1 MTTSKNDR
9 ISALPEHLREKLRA
23 RLAGRGAPVADVIP
37 PAPRDAPLPLSA
49 GQQRLWFLAE
59 FQPESTEYTSAMALR
74 ITGPVDVARL
84 TEAVRGLV
92 RRHESLRTTFD
103 QVDGRPVQVVHD
115 GVEVDLV
122 AVDDLREVLDQPFD
136 LRRGPLFRAALLTE
150 SADARVLLLTSHHIV
165 VDGWSLGLLADELG
179 ALYRGDTLAPPAL
192 QYADYAVWQRGRP
205 VDTGFWVDRLAGVAP
220 LELPADR
227 PRPAERTTAGALH
240 EFTVPARLADDLAEL
255 ARVNETTL
263 FTTLMAACQLLLARY
278 SGQDD
283 IAVGTVT
290 SGRNRPELAGVVGFL
305 VGTVVIRSTVDASRS
320 FAEFLAEVNR
330 TALDAFAHD
339 DVPFD
344 RVVEAVGATR
354 DPSRNPLFDVMVALQ
369 NAGRALPELPGLR
382 VEEHPLTR
390 DQAILDLSIDFTP
403 TDDGLHVLVEYSTD
417 LFDAD
422 TIQRMGRHL
431 LALLDGVTADPY
443 RPVREV
449 PLLLGDEPDGRGR
462 LLEVPATTFPEL
474 FEAQVGRTPD
484 ATALVCGDE
493 RLTYAELDERANRLA
508 HHLVARG
515 VRPEQVV
522 ALSLPR
528 GAEYVVGILAIMK
541 AGAVYLPVDPGLPEA
556 RRRHM
561 LDDSGA
567 VLVIDEPVDASA
579 CDPTRPEVAFGPG
592 NAAYVIYTSGSTG
605 LPKGVVVEHRQ
616 LANLF
621 HNHVTDFVRGHMRV
635 ALTAVFSFDTSW
647 EGPLLMADGHELH
660 VIPDEVRLEPE
671 ALVAYVREHR
681 IDFMDLTPSYV
692 RQLLP
697 AGLLAGGHVPDVLS
711 LGGEALGAALW
722 RELART
728 DVRVY
733 NFYGPTEATVDA
745 VTTVVSGDRPVIGRP
760 VANLTARVLDEELRP
775 TPVGL
780 PGELFIAGP
789 QVARGYLDRP
799 GLTAQRFLADPHGEP
814 GTRMYRTGDKVRWL
828 TDGTLEYLGRT
839 DDQVK
844 IRGYRIEPG
853 EVEAAI
859 LTHPAAREAAV
870 VARTDQGHTRLVAYV
885 VSDGPVDFRAHL
897 RRSLPDYQVPSAF
910 VALDHLPL
918 TPNGKLD
925 KAALPA
931 PEVVGDRDF
940 VAPRTPVEAELCRI
954 WAEVLGA
961 ERIGVE
967 DNFFAVGGDSILSI
981 QLVSRARQAGLRL
994 TSRDVFRHQT
1004 VAELALVVSTEAEAE
1019 PERVFTGPAPLT
1031 PIQRWFFDGHGPLPH
1046 YTMTLLLELEP
1057 GVDAEALG
1065 AAVRTAVDHHDAL
1078 RLRFREVDGRWAQ
1091 EVAPAGA
1098 DRDEVFG
1105 VEDGADVEAVA
1116 ERVQRSLDVTA
1127 GPLLR
1132 AVFFPGGR
1140 PELLLVVHHLVMDGV
1155 SWRVLLGDLER
1166 AYRGLPLEPVGTP
1179 FTQWAHR
1186 WDEHVR
1192 SGALDD
1198 ARAHW
1203 DALPE
1208 PRPLPVDRE
1217 GANTA
1222 GSAREVSVRLD
1233 RETTEALLTAVP
1245 PVYRTQVNDVLL
1257 SALGRALAEWT
1268 GRDEVSVAL
1277 EGHGREEV
1285 LPGVDL
1291 SRAVGWFTAQFPV
1304 VLRTHAD
1311 DWGRTL
1317 KAVKESLRA
1326 VPHKGLSFGALDH
1339 GGAGGGPLPAI
1350 SFNYHGRFDVADGGF
1365 YRARRGAGSDVDPGT
1380 TREHLLEVTG
1390 LVDGGELELTWHYSA
1405 NLHEEPTV
1413 RRLAERVLDG
1423 LRGIVAHCA
1432 RPDAGGHTPSDFPLA
1447 RLTQE
1452 QVDAIAGPDVEDI
1465 YPLTPLQAGMVFHS
1479 LVEPGAYVDRM
1490 RLVLDGVDDPEA
1502 LARAWQ
1508 RVVDRTPVL
1517 RTSVVWE
1524 GVDEPVQV
1532 VRRRVELAVTGADEL
1547 SDRFDPAE
1555 LDLSVAPL
1563 MRVGITPLADDR
1575 VEVVWTSHHV
1585 LLDGWSTAQVFAE
1598 VLEHY
1603 RAITTGDVPAPTARR
1618 PFRDYLGWL
1627 AEQDPAEAE
1636 AHWRSVLSDVEG
1648 ATPLPF
1654 DRLPT
1659 EEHRVRRTGVVR
1671 LELTTDESAVLRDT
1685 ARRHGLTVNT
1695 VVQGLWAL
1703 LLSRHSGER
1712 DVVFGGTVSGRPAEL
1727 PGVESMIGM
1736 LINTVPVKV
1745 GVDGDAPAVAWLR
1758 ELQAGQSESRR
1769 FDFVSLAQI
1778 GQWTGTRLFD
1788 SAVVFENYPLS
1799 EVTETTGVWVR
1810 EVHVEEG
1817 TNFALTLVA
1826 HLTDRLGARLLYDP
1840 ALFDEA
1846 TARRLVTHLG
1856 VLLRGIAENAER
1868 PVRALPMATDE
1879 ELRAVLV
1886 DWNDTGAGGPVT
1898 TIPALFAAQVR
1909 NAPHT
1914 PAVVSGDT
1922 TLDYAELDARAN
1934 RLAHALV
1941 RRGVRPDDRVGLLAG
1956 RSVDLVVA
1964 QLAVAKAGGA
1974 SVPLDVRA
1982 PRERLRLLLADTAA
1996 SVLLADAHWADVAR
2010 EVHAG
2015 PVVLLGESPDE
2026 PDTDPGVAVHPENL
2040 AYVMHTSG
2048 STGTP
2053 KGVAVRHRDVA
2064 ALATDRAFDRGHERV
2079 LLHSPTAFDAST
2091 YELWVPLLRGGAV
2104 VVAPPEDLDAESLRR
2119 VVAEGGVTAL
2129 WLTAGLFR
2137 AVAQEAPD
2145 CLATVREVWT
2155 GGDVVPAAAV
2165 RRVLDACPGITVVD
2179 GYGPT
2184 ETTTF
2189 ASRRVLTAADPVPE
2203 PVPIGTPLDGMRA
2216 YVLDEDLRPVPP
2228 GVVGELFVSGAGL
2241 ARGYLARPGL
2251 TSQRFLADPFGV
2263 PGERMYR
2270 TGDLTR
2276 WTARGELE
2284 FVGRADDQV
2293 KIRGFRVELAEVEAV
2308 LAGYPAVAEVVVAPR
2323 QDERGVKRLVAYVV
2337 AAGGTSPDVAGL
2349 RELAGRELPDYMVP
2363 AAVVVLDELPLSR
2376 NGKVDRR
2383 ALPDPEPTRVR
2394 EHVAP
2399 RTDAER
2405 VVAEVWGDVLGVTE
2419 VGAEDD
2425 FFALGGD
2432 SILSIR
2438 VTSRLRAAFGVQ
2450 LSPRALFE
2458 HPTVSGLATAISGT
2472 TAVDAIPVIPRDG
2485 VHPQSTAQQRLWFLD
2500 QFEPNSTEY
2509 VTPMAMR
2516 LHGPLDVGALRGALV
2531 GLVARHESLRTTFDD
2546 GAQIVGEPHE
2556 VPLTVEEGSWQD
2568 VLHEEV
2574 STPFD
2579 LRRGPLLRTRLVR
2592 VAPEEHVL
2600 VLTLHHIVTDGWSS
2614 GVLARD
2620 LGALY
2625 AGRELPP
2632 LPVQYLDYA
2641 AWHEAPPTDYWA
2653 GKLTGLPPLELP
2665 TDRPRPAVRGAA
2677 GAMHEFTVPAAVAE
2691 ALRSLAARRGD
2702 TLFTALVAA
2711 TQALL
2716 ARYTGQDDIAVGTA
2730 VSGRGRAELDDVV
2743 GLFVNTV
2750 VLRSTVDLRRS
2761 FDEFLTDVRTTVH
2774 DGFAHQD
2781 VPFERVVDA
2790 VRPDR
2795 DPSRNALF
2803 DAMVLLQNTGDA
2815 LPDLPGLRVEE
2826 VPLPLLTSTC
2836 DVTFE
2841 FGESG
2846 GELRGAV
2853 EYSTD
2858 LFDADTIDR
2867 MSRHLVALLA
2877 GVTADPGRPL
2887 AEVPLLLGDEP
2898 DGRGEP
2904 MAVPGTPF
2912 PVLFAEQAARTPDT
2926 TALVC
2931 GPTRLTFAEVDAR
2944 ANRLAHHLLAHGAGP
2959 ERVVAVSL
2967 PRSADSVVAI
2977 LAVHKASA
2985 VYLPVDRDLPTDR
2998 VEYLLADANPVLVL
3012 DAVPDLAGY
3021 PATAPEAP
3029 VLPEQAA
3036 YVIYTSGSTGLPKG
3050 VVVEHRQLA
3059 NLFHDHREA
3068 FGGFGRLRVALTAVF
3083 SFDTSWEGPLLM
3095 AAGHE
3100 LHVIVDD
3107 VRLEPDA
3114 LVAYVREHR
3123 IGMLDLTPSYAGQ
3136 LLPAGLLDG
3145 EHAPAVVMLGGEA
3158 LPAPLWRDLAGSRTA
3173 AFNYYGPTEVT
3184 VDSVA
3189 TRVAG
3194 DRALIGRPTA
3204 NLTAHVLDDDL
3215 RPLPVGVPGELYL
3228 SGPQVARGYL
3238 DRPGLTAQRF
3248 LADPF
3253 GEPGARMYRTGD
3265 RVRWVAVGGADDQAR
3280 SGALEYLG
3288 RTDDQVKIRGYR
3300 IEPGEVEAVLLAHP
3314 EVAEAAV
3321 VAHEHNGHHRLV
3333 GYTVGGAT
3341 DLSSWLKQ
3349 RLPDYLVPSAFV
3361 ALDALPLTPS
3371 GKVDRRA
3378 LPAPVFADDAG
3389 YVAPEPG
3396 VPARLAEIW
3405 AEVLGVERVGA
3416 RDNFFALGG
3425 DSILSMQVVSRAR
3438 QAGLKLTSKDIFL
3451 RQTVEDLALVAT
3463 EHTGQVHEA
3472 VTGPV
3477 PLTPVQRWFFG
3488 ECAAVDGEP
3497 QAHFTMSVVVDLGEA
3512 EPDAV
3517 RDAVQ
3522 ALIAHHDALRT
3533 RFSLVDGTW
3542 WQQVAEAG
3550 STGTTGA
3557 EVFRIATDDPRAEG
3571 ARARASLDLRH
3582 GPLLRAVLFP
3592 GGRLFLTAHHL
3603 VVDVVSWR
3611 IIVSDLQ
3618 VLLAGGTLGPK
3629 STAFADWARRL
3640 NRHVRAGGFDAALPH
3655 WEAVPVEER
3664 VPTRADTARSVK
3676 VRLSR
3681 AETDAVLRDV
3691 PEAYRTQVNDV
3702 LLTALASAFGG
3713 RALVA
3718 LEGHGREELF
3728 DGVDLSRTVGWFTA
3742 QFPVRLEVPEGDWGA
3757 ALKAVKERLRAVPDK
3772 GLSYEALR
3780 YDDRGL
3786 TGVLPQ
3792 VCFNYLGQWD
3802 GGVAEADH
3810 GREVPDDFTRPHL
3823 LDITAAVSGGEL
3835 VVEWDYSTEAHDETE
3850 VRALADRMLDALRGI
3865 AEFCARSDA
3874 WGRTPSDFPLAR
3886 LTQEQV
3892 DRIVDLDVED
3902 VYALTP
3908 LQTGMLFHD
3917 LVDEST
3923 AYFNQ
3928 MRVRLTGVTD
3938 PRGLGEAWQR
3948 VVDRTPVLRSGVV
3961 WEGLDEPVQVVRRD
3975 VRVPVTY
3982 ADVTDELVAA
3992 DAAAG
3997 IDLAGPTLMRLAI
4010 GRVSDTEVD
4019 LLWTSHHLILDG
4031 WSTPQVFGDVLAEY
4045 AGVEPAPRRPF
4056 RDYLAWLGEQDPTAA
4071 QAHWR
4076 ALLAGFTDPTPLPF
4090 DRPPAQAHRAESSAQ
4105 VSLDLPADRLD
4116 AVARTHGLTVNTL
4129 VQGAWAVL
4137 LARTSGQR
4145 DVVFG
4150 STVSGR
4156 PAELPGIESMIGMFI
4171 NTVPTRVSVDGDAD
4185 VITWL
4190 RGLQEAQMESRRFD
4204 FVSLAQVQGLAGIR
4218 SDSGTTRLFDSLL
4231 AFENYPVGQDGPD
4244 DGPSVEGVDGL
4255 DTTTFPLAVRAY
4267 VDGESLRLE
4276 LGYDPRLFDEGTV
4289 SALTDRLARLLDAI
4303 GADPHRR
4310 VSELP
4315 WLSEADLDRVLASW
4329 RGPESGASAAD
4340 TIPSLFA
4347 AQAAR
4352 TPDAVAVLGEGVEL
4366 TYRELDERSNRVAH
4380 HLVAAGVGPEA
4391 VVALKIPKS
4400 PDLVVAVLGT
4410 LKAGAAYLPVDVSY
4424 PEERIAYMIGDARPA
4439 LVLDGLPD
4447 VSGLPAEA
4455 PDVALRPEHA
4465 AYVIYTSGSTGK
4477 PKGVVVTHA
4486 GLATFSAAEAEHF
4499 AVSPGDRVLQFSSPS
4514 FDASVLE
4521 LCLALP
4527 TGATLV
4533 VPPPGPLLG
4542 DELAAFATDRGVTHA
4557 LIPPAALAT
4566 VPDDGLPTLR
4576 TLVVGGDATSADL
4589 VRRWA
4594 PGRRMVNAY
4603 GPTESTVVTSWS
4615 GPLEP
4620 GGTPPIGRPIPGT
4633 SVRVLDDALR
4643 PVPVGGTGELY
4654 VTGAGLARGYL
4665 DRPGL
4670 TAQRFVA
4677 DPFGTPGSRMYR
4689 TGDLVRVRHD
4699 GQLAFVGR
4707 ADQQVKLRGFRI
4719 ELGEVEAVL
4728 AAHHA
4733 VAHVAVVMRENRLVA
4748 YCVPEG
4754 GVTAAELREHAGR
4767 QLPEYMVPTAYVVL
4781 ERLPLSANG
4790 KLDRAALP
4798 APAREASADGGFV
4811 APRTE
4816 AERRVADV
4824 WAEVLGLSEVGAE
4837 DNFFTLGGDSISSI
4851 RVVSRLRSWFA
4862 VSPRDLFDHP
4872 TVAALAARLSG
4883 SVSDDAVIPRVE
4895 GAAPLSFAQQRLWF
4909 LDQFQPGGTEYV
4921 TPLAVR
4927 LRNGLDVPRLERAL
4941 VALVERHEALRT
4953 VFPAVDGLPV
4963 AVVRPVEVTLP
4974 VVDEMP
4980 APAPFDLAEGPLF
4993 RPVLVRRGPDDHVLS
5008 LTMHHIIT
5016 DGWSGGVLMTDLAAL
5031 YGGRDLPPPAI
5042 RYGDFAAWQREQ
5054 PLDAQLAFWRDE
5066 LTGVPALELPAD
5078 RPRPPVQT
5086 TPGARTEFTVPAEVA
5101 QRLRELARAVD
5112 GTVFMSLVAACEVLF
5127 HRWSGQDDFAIGTVA
5142 SGRDRPETQDL
5153 VGFFVN
5159 TVALRA
5165 RIEPSA
5171 TFREF
5176 LVRTR
5181 KTVLDA
5187 FAHQDVPFERVVDAV
5202 QPDRDT
5208 SRTPLFQ
5215 AVVALQNAPQAA
5227 GFPGLD
5233 AEDVEQTAVTSSFDV
5248 TVEFTEDDDG
5258 GLHGSVEYNTDLFD
5272 AGTVERLVEHLG
5284 VLLAGIAADADR
5296 PLWALPVL
5304 PDAERELLAAWGSS
5318 GPAVDGPGFVEL
5330 VEAQVE
5336 RTPDAVALTG
5346 AADVTYAELNARANR
5361 LAHHLIG
5368 LGAGPERIVA
5378 LRLPRSADLLVAE
5391 LAVLKAGAAFL
5402 PVDPD
5407 YPAERIAFML
5417 DDARPLVVLDGPV
5430 DVSGQP
5436 DGNPRVAVRPEH
5448 PAYVIYTSGSTGRP
5462 KGVVVSH
5469 AGLATF
5475 SAAEIAHFEVTP
5487 GDRVLEFSSPSFD
5500 ASVLELCMAWPA
5512 GAALVV
5518 PPPGPLLGDQLA
5530 EVVNEFGVTHAL
5542 IPPVALATVPDVA
5555 MPTFRTLVV
5564 GGDACSADLVR
5575 RWAPGR
5581 RMVNAYGPTESTVVT
5596 SWSGPLEPGGTPP
5609 IGRPIPGTRVHVLDA
5624 ELRPVP
5630 VGVAGELYVS
5640 GVGLARGYLDRP
5652 GLTASRFL
5660 ANPFGPPGS
5669 RMYRTGDVV
5678 RWNATGVLEFVGRAD
5693 EQVKIRGFRVELGE
5707 IETALLRH
5715 PDVREAVVVAR
5726 ADARGHKRLVAYVV
5740 AARFRVEEVREFLGD
5755 ALPDYLVPSLF
5766 VPVDALPISP
5776 NGKVDRGRLPEP
5788 DFGAL
5793 VGDGYVPPSGPVQE
5807 ALAAVWADVLGVPK
5821 VGAHD
5826 NFFSLG
5832 GDSILSMQVV
5842 ARSRQGGHR
5851 FATRDLFV
5859 HQTVASLA
5867 PHVTVED
5874 ASSADRAPVVGDV
5887 PLTPIQH
5894 WFLNSR
5900 RRSPHHFNQSHL
5912 VELDP
5917 AVDVAALRRA
5927 LGVLMAHHDA
5937 LRLRFTTVD
5946 GKWRQHNDDVRDVDV
5961 LTVVDGVAD
5970 LEEVADEVHAS
5981 FDLATGP
5988 LLRAVLFRAD
5998 GRSESDRP
6006 LLLLVAH
6013 HLVVDGVSWRILLD
6027 DLETAY
6033 RGEDLGAKTTSYQ
6046 EWARRLEAHVL
6057 GGALDDEVAH
6067 WEQSFP
6073 PFPTPTGTPEAVTVE
6088 LSEEDT
6094 DALLRGAPAAYR
6106 TRINDVLLAAL
6117 AWALSRWTG
6126 TSRVAVDLEGHGR
6139 EDVLDVDLSRTVG
6152 WFTTMFPVTL
6162 EVPDGGWRDRVK
6174 AVRRQLRAVPG
6185 NGFGYG
6191 ALRQHGLVPDGGRPA
6206 VSFNYLGQFDG
6217 GSAESTG
6224 LYREVRP
6231 SVGLEHDPAD
6241 AGHHVLDVVGDA
6253 GKTLGFTW
6261 YYHPSVHS
6269 GAEIEGVAADF
6280 AAALRAIAADCRGA
6294 V

>member
-9 ISALPEHLREKLRA
+9 ISALPEHLREKLRQ
-23 RLAGRGAPVADVIP
+23 RLAGRAAPKVDVIP
-37 PAPRDAPLPLSA
+37 PAPRDEPLPLSA
-49 GQQRLWFLAE
+49 GQQRLWFLAQ
-59 FQPESTEYTSAMALR
+59 FQPESTEYTSAIALR
-74 ITGPVDVARL
+74 FTGPLDVARL
-84 TEAVRGLV
+84 AEAVRGLV

-103 QVDGRPVQVVHD
+103 QMDGRPVQVVHD
-115 GVEVDLV
+115 DVPLDLV
-122 AVDDLREVLDQPFD
+122 PTEDLRAVLDQPFD
-136 LRRGPLFRAALLTE
+136 LRRGPLFRAALSTE
-150 SADARVLLLTSHHIV
+150 SADAHVLLLTSHHIV
-165 VDGWSLGLLADELG
+165 VDGWSLGVLTEELG
-179 ALYRGDTLAPPAL
+179 ALYRGETLPEPRL

-205 VDTGFWVDRLAGVAP
+205 VDTGFWVDRLAGVVP
-220 LELPADR
+220 LDLPTDR
-227 PRPAERTTAGALH
+227 PRPAERTSAGATL
-240 EFTVPARLADDLAEL
+240 EFTVPARLAGDLAEL

-263 FTTLMAACQLLLARY
+263 FTTLTAACQLLLARY
-278 SGQDD
+278 TGQDD
-283 IAVGTVT
+283 IAIGTVT
-290 SGRNRPELAGVVGFL
+290 TGRNRPELAGLVGFL
-305 VGTVVIRSTVDASRS
+305 VGTVVLRSTVDTSRS
-320 FAEFLAEVNR
+320 FAEFLAQVNR

-344 RVVEAVGATR
+344 RVVEAVGASR
-354 DPSRNPLFDVMVALQ
+354 DPSRTPLFDVMVVLQ
-369 NAGRALPELPGLR
+369 NAGRAMPELPGLH
-382 VEEHPLTR
+382 VEEYPLTR
-390 DQAILDLSIDFTP
+390 EWANFDLSIDFTQ
-403 TDDGLHVLVEYSTD
+403 TDDGLHGLVEYSTE
-417 LFDAD
+417 LFDAATVD
-422 TIQRMGRHL
+422 RLTRHL
-431 LALLDGVTADPY
+431 LVLLAGITADPH
-443 RPVREV
+443 RPMAELS
-449 PLLLGDEPDGRGR
+449 LLIGDEPDGRGAAVA
-462 LLEVPATTFPEL
+462 VPDTTFPAL
-474 FEAQVGRTPD
+474 FEAQARRTPD
-484 ATALVCGDE
+484 ATALVCAGT
-493 RLTYAELDERANRLA
+493 RLTFAEVDARANRLA
-508 HHLVARG
+508 HHLLREG
-515 VRPEQVV
+515 VDPEQVV

-528 GAEYVVGILAIMK
+528 GVESVIGILGVLK

-556 RRRHM
+556 RRRY
-561 LDDSGA
+561 LLEDSGA
-567 VLVIDEPVDASA
+567 VHVIDAPVDTSDLPDTAP
-579 CDPTRPEVAFGPG
+579 DVRPRPDH
-592 NAAYVIYTSGSTG
+592 AAYVIYTSGSTG
-605 LPKGVVVEHRQ
+605 KPKGVVVEHRQ
-616 LANLF
+616 LVNLL
-621 HNHVTDFVRGHMRV
+621 HNHREDFAREHMRV
-635 ALTAVFSFDTSW
+635 AVSAVFSFDTSW

-660 VIPDEVRLEPE
+660 VLTDEVRLEPTE
-671 ALVAYVREHR
+671 LVRYVREHR
-681 IDFMDLTPSYV
+681 IDFLDLTPSYV

-697 AGLLAGGHVPDVLS
+697 AGLLDGAHRPRVLM
-711 LGGEALGAALW
+711 LGGEALDAALW
-722 RELART
+722 RELARA
-728 DVRVY
+728 DVEAY
-733 NFYGPTEATVDA
+733 NFYGPTETTVDA
-745 VTTVVSGDRPVIGRP
+745 VSCLITGHRPVIGRP
-760 VANLTARVLDEELRP
+760 LANLTARVLDEDLRP
-775 TPVGL
+775 LPIGV

-799 GLTAQRFLADPHGEP
+799 GLTADRFLADPFGEP

-828 TDGTLEYLGRT
+828 AVGGADNQTQSGLLEYLGRT

-844 IRGYRIEPG
+844 IRGFRIEPG
-853 EVEAAI
+853 EVEAA
-859 LTHPAAREAAV
+859 LLSHPEVRAAAV
-870 VARTDQGHTRLVAYV
+870 VARQDNGHTRLVAYV
-885 VSDGPVDFRAHL
+885 VTTGPAKLRDHL
-897 RRSLPDYQVPSAF
+897 RRSLPEYSVPSAF
-910 VALDHLPL
+910 VELDRLPL
-918 TPNGKLD
+918 TANGKLD
-925 KAALPA
+925 KAALPS
-931 PEVVGDRDF
+931 PEATSEGEF
-940 VAPRTPVEAELCRI
+940 VAPRTPVEAELARI
-954 WAEVLGA
+954 WAEVLGVT
-961 ERIGVE
+961 RIGVE
-967 DNFFAVGGDSILSI
+967 DNFFTVGGDSILSI
-981 QLVSRARQAGLRL
+981 QLVSRARQAGLHL
-994 TSRDVFRHQT
+994 ASRDVFRHQT
-1004 VAELALVVSTEAEAE
+1004 VAELALVVSAATETAPE
-1019 PERVFTGPAPLT
+1019 PVFTGPAPLT
-1031 PIQRWFFDGHGPLPH
+1031 PIQRWFFTEYGPLAH
-1046 YTMTLLLELEP
+1046 FTMSLLVELEP
-1057 GVDAEALG
+1057 AVDAEALRN
-1065 AAVRTAVDHHDAL
+1065 AVRTVVGHHDAL
-1078 RLRFREVDGRWAQ
+1078 RLRFRDADGQWTQ
-1091 EVAPAGA
+1091 EVAGS
-1098 DRDEVFG
+1098 E
-1105 VEDGADVEAVA
+1105 ADVFRVEADTDVETA
-1116 ERVQRSLDVTA
+1116 TLDAQRSLDLGS

-1132 AVFFPGGR
+1132 AVFFPGAR
-1140 PELLLVVHHLVMDGV
+1140 PKLLLTVHHLAMDGV
-1155 SWRVLLGDLER
+1155 SWRILLGDLEQ
-1166 AYRGLPLEPVGTP
+1166 AYRGVPLEPVGTP

-1186 WDEHVR
+1186 LAEHVR
-1192 SGALDD
+1192 SGALDG
-1198 ARAHW
+1198 AREHW
-1203 DALPE
+1203 NALPAPE
-1208 PRPLPVDRE
+1208 ALPVDRD

-1222 GSAREVSVRLD
+1222 GSARVVSVRLD
-1233 RETTEALLTAVP
+1233 RETTDALLTAVP

-1268 GRDEVSVAL
+1268 GRDAVTVAL
-1277 EGHGREEV
+1277 EGHGREE
-1285 LPGVDL
+1285 LLAGVDL
-1291 SRAVGWFTAQFPV
+1291 NRTIGWFTTQFPV
-1304 VLRTHAD
+1304 VLPTSD

-1317 KAVKESLRA
+1317 KSVKESLRA
-1326 VPHKGLSFGALDH
+1326 APHRGLSFEAL
-1339 GGAGGGPLPAI
+1339 GGGELPQV

-1365 YRARRGAGSDVDPGT
+1365 YRARRDAVGADLPADAKRT
-1380 TREHLLEVTG
+1380 HLLEVTG
-1390 LVDGGELELTWHYSA
+1390 LVERGELELSWQYSE
-1405 NLHEEPTV
+1405 HVHDEETV
-1413 RRLAERVLDG
+1413 RRLAERTFDA
-1423 LRGIVAHCA
+1423 LREIVAHCA
-1432 RPDAGGHTPSDFPLA
+1432 QPGVGGRTPSDFPLA
-1447 RLTQE
+1447 KLTQE
-1452 QVDAIAGPDVEDI
+1452 QVDAIAGPEVEDI

-1490 RLVLDGVDDPEA
+1490 RLVLDGVGDPGA

-1532 VRRRVELAVTGADEL
+1532 VHRRVELAVTGGDEP
-1547 SDRFDPAE
+1547 SDRFDF
-1555 LDLSVAPL
+1555 SVAPL

-1603 RAITTGDVPAPTARR
+1603 RAITTGDVPAPPARR

-1636 AHWRSVLSDVEG
+1636 AHWRSSLSGVDGV
-1648 ATPLPF
+1648 TPLPF

-1659 EEHRVRRTGVVR
+1659 EEHRAQRTEVVR
-1671 LELTTDESAVLRDT
+1671 LELTAEESAALRDT
-1685 ARRHGLTVNT
+1685 ARRHGLTINT

-1736 LINTVPVKV
+1736 LINTVPVRV
-1745 GVDGDAPAVAWLR
+1745 GVDGDAHAVAWLR
-1758 ELQAGQSESRR
+1758 ELQAEQSESRR
-1769 FDFVSLAQI
+1769 FDFVSLAQVR
-1778 GQWTGTRLFD
+1778 QWVGTRLFD

-1799 EVTETTGVWVR
+1799 EVTETTGVRVR
-1810 EVHVEEG
+1810 EVHVEDG

-1840 ALFDEA
+1840 ALFDET

-1856 VLLRGIAENAER
+1856 VLLRGIAEDAER

-1898 TIPALFAAQVR
+1898 TVPALFAARVR
-1909 NAPHT
+1909 STPHA
-1914 PAVVSGDT
+1914 PAVVCGDV

-1941 RRGVRPDDRVGLLAG
+1941 RRGVRPDDRVGLLAA

-1964 QLAVAKAGGA
+1964 HLAVAKAGGA
-1974 SVPLDVRA
+1974 YVPLDVRA
-1982 PRERLRLLLADTAA
+1982 PRERLRLLLTDTST
-1996 SVLLADAHWADVAR
+1996 SVLLADAGWVDVAR
-2010 EVHAG
+2010 EVHDG

-2053 KGVAVRHRDVA
+2053 KGVAVRHRDVV
-2064 ALATDRAFDRGHERV
+2064 ALASDRAFDRGHERV

-2091 YELWVPLLRGGAV
+2091 YELWVPLLRGGTV

-2119 VVAEGGVTAL
+2119 VVTEGGVTAL

-2165 RRVLDACPGITVVD
+2165 RRVLDACPGLVVVD

-2189 ASRRVLTAADPVPE
+2189 ATRRVLTAADPVPD

-2216 YVLDEDLRPVPP
+2216 YVLDDDLRPVPP

-2251 TSQRFLADPFGV
+2251 TAQRFLPDPFGV

-2270 TGDLTR
+2270 TGDLAR
-2276 WTARGELE
+2276 WTAHGELE

-2293 KIRGFRVELAEVEAV
+2293 KIRGFRVELGEVEAV
-2308 LAGYPAVAEVVVAPR
+2308 TAGHPAVAEAVVVPR
-2323 QDERGVKRLVAYVV
+2323 QDEQGVKRLVAYVV
-2337 AAGGTSPDVAGL
+2337 PAGAVEVAEL
-2349 RELAGRELPDYMVP
+2349 RETAARELPDYMVP
-2363 AAVVVLDELPLSR
+2363 AAFVVLDELPLSR

-2394 EHVAP
+2394 QYVAP

-2405 VVAEVWGDVLGVTE
+2405 IVAEVWGDVLGVAE

-2485 VHPQSTAQQRLWFLD
+2485 VHPQSPAQQRLWFLD

-2509 VTPMAMR
+2509 LAPMAMR
-2516 LHGPLDVGALRGALV
+2516 LHGPLDVGALRRALD

-2546 GAQIVGEPHE
+2546 GVQIVHEPYE

-2568 VLHEEV
+2568 VLREEV

-2600 VLTLHHIVTDGWSS
+2600 VLALHHIVTDGWSS

-2632 LPVQYLDYA
+2632 LPVQYVDYT
-2641 AWHEAPPTDYWA
+2641 AWHETPPTDYWA
-2653 GKLTGLPPLELP
+2653 RQLAGVPPLELP

-2677 GAMHEFTVPAAVAE
+2677 GAMHGFTVPAPVAE
-2691 ALRSLAARRGD
+2691 ALRSLVAHRGD

-2761 FDEFLTDVRTTVH
+2761 FGEFLADVRTTVR

-2803 DAMVLLQNTGDA
+2803 DAMVLLQNTGGA

-2826 VPLPLLTSTC
+2826 VGSPLLTSTC

-2877 GVTADPGRPL
+2877 GVTADPDRPL

-2904 MAVPGTPF
+2904 MAVPDTPF
-2912 PVLFAEQAARTPDT
+2912 PVLFEEQATRTPDA

-2977 LAVHKASA
+2977 LAVHKAGA
-2985 VYLPVDRDLPTDR
+2985 VYLPVDRDLPRDR
-2998 VEYLLADANPVLVL
+2998 VEYLIADAKPVLVL
-3012 DAVPDLAGY
+3012 DETPDLSGY
-3021 PATAPEAP
+3021 PDTAPEVAVRP
-3029 VLPEQAA
+3029 DQAA

-3068 FGGFGRLRVALTAVF
+3068 FAGFGRLRAALTAVF

-3100 LHVIVDD
+3100 LHVITDD

-3114 LVAYVREHR
+3114 LVAYVRRHR
-3123 IGMLDLTPSYAGQ
+3123 VDFLDLTPSYVGQ

-3145 EHAPAVVMLGGEA
+3145 DHVPAVVMLGGEA
-3158 LPAPLWRDLAGSRTA
+3158 LPTPLWRELAGSRTSV
-3173 AFNYYGPTEVT
+3173 FNYYGPTEVT

-3189 TRVAG
+3189 TRVVG
-3194 DRALIGRPTA
+3194 DRAVIGRPTA
-3204 NLTAHVLDDDL
+3204 NLTAYVLDDDL

-3238 DRPGLTAQRF
+3238 DRPSLTAQRF

-3265 RVRWVAVGGADDQAR
+3265 RVRWLAVDGADNQTG
-3280 SGALEYLG
+3280 SGLLEYLG

-3300 IEPGEVEAVLLAHP
+3300 IEPGEVEAALLAHP
-3314 EVAEAAV
+3314 DVAEAAV
-3321 VAHEHNGHHRLV
+3321 VAHEHHGHQRLV
-3333 GYTVGGAT
+3333 AYTVGGAT
-3341 DLSSWLKQ
+3341 DLSPWLKQ

-3451 RQTVEDLALVAT
+3451 RQTVEDLAVVAT
-3463 EHTGQVHEA
+3463 EHTGQVHET

-3477 PLTPVQRWFFG
+3477 PLTPVQRWFFS
-3488 ECAAVDGEP
+3488 ECVAVDGEP
-3497 QAHFTMSVVVDLGEA
+3497 QAHFTMSVVVDVGEV

-3517 RDAVQ
+3517 RDAVH

-3533 RFSLVDGTW
+3533 RFTLVDGTW
-3542 WQQVAEAG
+3542 WQQVAEVG
-3550 STGTTGA
+3550 SPGTTGA
-3557 EVFRIATDDPRAEG
+3557 EVFRTATDDPRTEG
-3571 ARARASLDLRH
+3571 ARARASLDPRH

-3603 VVDVVSWR
+3603 VVDAVSWR
-3611 IIVSDLQ
+3611 IIVSDLRA
-3618 VLLAGGTLGPK
+3618 LLAGGTLSPK
-3629 STAFADWARRL
+3629 STAFADWSRRL
-3640 NRHVRAGGFDAALPH
+3640 NRHVREGGFDAALPH
-3655 WEAVPVEER
+3655 WAAVPVEER
-3664 VPTRADTARSVK
+3664 VPTRADTARTVEA
-3676 VRLSR
+3676 RLSR
-3681 AETDAVLRDV
+3681 AETDALLRDV

-3742 QFPVRLEVPEGDWGA
+3742 QFPVELDVPEGDWGT

-3786 TGVLPQ
+3786 TGVLPR

-3802 GGVAEADH
+3802 GAVTEADH
-3810 GREVPDDFTRPHL
+3810 GREVPDDFVRPHL

-3865 AEFCARSDA
+3865 AEFCARPDA

-3892 DRIVDLDVED
+3892 DRIVDPDVED

-3938 PRGLGEAWQR
+3938 PRRLGEAWQR

-3961 WEGLDEPVQVVRRD
+3961 WEGLDEPVQVVRRG
-3975 VRVPVTY
+3975 VRVPITY
-3982 ADVTDELVAA
+3982 ADVTEELVAA

-3997 IDLAGPTLMRLAI
+3997 IDLSGPTLMRLVI

-4019 LLWTSHHLILDG
+4019 LLWTSHHLVLDG

-4056 RDYLAWLGEQDPTAA
+4056 RDYLAWLAEQDPTAA
-4071 QAHWR
+4071 EAHWR
-4076 ALLAGFTDPTPLPF
+4076 GLLAGFADPTPLPF
-4090 DRPPAQAHRAESSAQ
+4090 DRPPAQAHRAESSAR
-4105 VSLDLPADRLD
+4105 VRVDLPADRLD

-4156 PAELPGIESMIGMFI
+4156 PAELPGVESMVGMFI
-4171 NTVPTRVSVDGDAD
+4171 NTVPTRVSVDSDAD
-4185 VITWL
+4185 VVTWL

-4204 FVSLAQVQGLAGIR
+4204 FVSLAQVQGLAEIR
-4218 SDSGTTRLFDSLL
+4218 SDSGTNRLFDSLL

-4244 DGPSVEGVDGL
+4244 DGPSVDGVDGL

-4267 VDGESLRLE
+4267 VDDESLRVE
-4276 LGYDPRLFDEGTV
+4276 LGYDPRLFDAGTV
-4289 SALTDRLARLLDAI
+4289 AALADRLSRLLDAI
-4303 GADPHRR
+4303 GADPSRR

-4315 WLSEADLDRVLASW
+4315 WLSDADLDGVRAVWQGPGSSAS
-4329 RGPESGASAAD
+4329 G
-4340 TIPSLFA
+4340 TLPSLFA

-4352 TPDAVAVLGEGVEL
+4352 TPDAVAVLGEGVTL
-4366 TYRELDERSNRVAH
+4366 TYRELDERANRVAH

-4391 VVALKIPKS
+4391 VVALKLPKS
-4400 PDLVVAVLGT
+4400 PDLVVAILGT

-4424 PEERIAYMIGDARPA
+4424 PEERITYMIADARPA

-4486 GLATFSAAEAEHF
+4486 GLAAFSAAEAEHF

-4542 DELAAFATDRGVTHA
+4542 DQLAAFATDRGVTHA

-4654 VTGAGLARGYL
+4654 VTGVGLARGYL

-4677 DPFGTPGSRMYR
+4677 DPFGEPGSRMYR
-4689 TGDLVRVRHD
+4689 TGDLVRIRHD

-4728 AAHHA
+4728 AAHDA
-4733 VAHVAVVMRENRLVA
+4733 VAHVAVVLRDNRLVS
-4748 YCVPEG
+4748 YYVPEG
-4754 GVTAAELREHAGR
+4754 PVTAAELREYAGR
-4767 QLPEYMVPTAYVVL
+4767 QLPEYMVPTAYVIL

-4790 KLDRAALP
+4790 KLDRVALP
-4798 APAREASADGGFV
+4798 APARDASADGGFV

-4851 RVVSRLRSWFA
+4851 RVVSRLRSWFD

-4883 SVSDDAVIPRVE
+4883 SASHDAVIPRVD
-4895 GAAPLSFAQQRLWF
+4895 GDAPLSFAQQRLWF

-4927 LRNGLDVPRLERAL
+4927 LRGELDVPRLERAL
-4941 VALVERHEALRT
+4941 TALVERHDVLRT
-4953 VFPAVDGLPV
+4953 TFPAVDGLPV
-4963 AVVRPVEVTLP
+4963 AVVRPADVTLP
-4974 VVDEMP
+4974 VVDELP
-4980 APAPFDLAEGPLF
+4980 ALEPFDLAEGPLF
-4993 RPVLVRRGPDDHVLS
+4993 RPVLVRRGPDDHVLA

-5016 DGWSGGVLMTDLAAL
+5016 DGWSGGVLMSDLAAL
-5031 YGGRDLPPPAI
+5031 YGGEELPPLPI

-5054 PLDAQLAFWRDE
+5054 PLDDQLDFWREE
-5066 LTGVPALELPAD
+5066 LAGVPALELPTD

-5086 TPGARTEFTVPAEVA
+5086 TAGARTEFAVPAAVTR
-5101 QRLRELARAVD
+5101 RLRELARAAD
-5112 GTVFMSLVAACEVLF
+5112 GTLFMALVAACEVLL
-5127 HRWSGQDDFAIGTVA
+5127 HRWSGQDDFAVGTVA
-5142 SGRDRPETQDL
+5142 SGRDRPETQNL
-5153 VGFFVN
+5153 AGFFVN

-5171 TFREF
+5171 TFPQF
-5176 LVRTR
+5176 LARTR

-5187 FAHQDVPFERVVDAV
+5187 FTHQDVPFERVVDAV

-5215 AVVALQNAPQAA
+5215 AVVALQNTPQAP
-5227 GFPGLD
+5227 GFPGLE
-5233 AEDVEQTAVTSSFDV
+5233 AEDVAQPTVSAGFDL
-5248 TVEFTEDDDG
+5248 TVEFTEDGD

-5272 AGTVERLVEHLG
+5272 PGTVERLVEHLG
-5284 VLLAGIAADADR
+5284 VLLTGVTADPDR

-5304 PDAERELLAAWGSS
+5304 PDAERELLAAWGTS
-5318 GPAVDGPGFVEL
+5318 GPAVDGPGFVDL
-5330 VEAQVE
+5330 VEAQVR
-5336 RTPDAVALTG
+5336 RTPDALALTG
-5346 AADVTYAELNARANR
+5346 EVDVTYAELNARANR

-5378 LRLPRSADLLVAE
+5378 LRLPRSVDLLVSE

-5407 YPAERIAFML
+5407 YPADRIAFML

-5436 DGNPRVAVRPEH
+5436 DTDPRVRVRPEQ

-5475 SAAEIAHFEVTP
+5475 SAAEIAHFEVAP

-5530 EVVNEFGVTHAL
+5530 EVVNGFGVTHAL

-5555 MPTFRTLVV
+5555 LPTLRTLVV
-5564 GGDACSADLVR
+5564 GGDACSADLVD

-5581 RMVNAYGPTESTVVT
+5581 RMINAYGPTESTVVT
-5596 SWSGPLEPGGTPP
+5596 SWSEPLEPGGAPP

-5652 GLTASRFL
+5652 GLTAQRFV
-5660 ANPFGPPGS
+5660 ANPFGTESDSSAGS

-5678 RWNATGVLEFVGRAD
+5678 RWNAAGVLEFVGRAD
-5693 EQVKIRGFRVELGE
+5693 DQVKIRGFRIELGE

-5726 ADARGHKRLVAYVV
+5726 PDARGHKRLVAYVV
-5740 AARFRVEEVREFLGD
+5740 AARFRVEQVREFLGES
-5755 ALPDYLVPSLF
+5755 LPDYLVPSVF
-5766 VPVDALPISP
+5766 MPVDALPISP
-5776 NGKVDRGRLPEP
+5776 NGKVDRAGLPDP

-5793 VGDGYVPPSGPVQE
+5793 VGDEYVAPEGPVEE

-5821 VGAHD
+5821 VGARD
-5826 NFFSLG
+5826 NFFTLG

-5842 ARSRQGGHR
+5842 ARARQAGYR
-5851 FATRDLFV
+5851 FTTRDLFV
-5859 HQTVASLA
+5859 NQTVASLA
-5867 PHVTVED
+5867 PHVTVEV
-5874 ASSADRAPVVGDV
+5874 SSAADRAPVVGEV

-5894 WFLNSR
+5894 WFLHSG

-5937 LRLRFTTVD
+5937 LRLRFTSVD
-5946 GKWRQHNDDVRDVDV
+5946 GVWRQHNDDVGEVDV
-5961 LTVVDGVAD
+5961 LTVVDGVD
-5970 LEEVADEVHAS
+5970 ELEKVADEVHAS

-5988 LLRAVLFRAD
+5988 LLRAVLFQ
-5998 GRSESDRP
+5998 SDQP

-6027 DLETAY
+6027 DLQSAY

-6046 EWARRLEAHVL
+6046 EWSRRLEAHVL
-6057 GGALDDEVAH
+6057 GGALDDEVEH
-6067 WEQSFP
+6067 WTQSFP
-6073 PFPTPTGTPEAVTVE
+6073 PFRKPTGTPEAVTVE

-6106 TRINDVLLAAL
+6106 TRINDVLLAAM

-6126 TSRVAVDLEGHGR
+6126 SSRVAVDLEGHGR

-6162 EVPDGGWRDRVK
+6162 EVPEGGWRDRVK

-6231 SVGLEHDPAD
+6231 AVGEEHYPAD
-6241 AGHHVLDVVGDA
+6241 AGDHVLDVVGEA

-6261 YYHPSVHS
+6261 YYYPSVHS
-6269 GAEIEGVAADF
+6269 AAEIEGVAADF

-6294 V
+6294 L